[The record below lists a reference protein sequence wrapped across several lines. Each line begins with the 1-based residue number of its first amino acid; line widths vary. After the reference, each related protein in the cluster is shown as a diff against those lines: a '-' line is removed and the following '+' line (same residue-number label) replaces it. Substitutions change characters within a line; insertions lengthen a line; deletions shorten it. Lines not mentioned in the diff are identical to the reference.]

1 MNVSLFE
8 WLDSPE
14 GSVELVH
21 QYRMNEAIMNL
32 ANKIT
37 YNGKLQCLSA
47 STAAS
52 FIDICSNFLSKIQ
65 LEKIRN
71 VFTKSVIFIDTT
83 NLVRKFKAS
92 TCSEGYELRVENKLE
107 SEIVKILVQTYLKVF
122 LIFLNKHFSIFL
134 KIKSSEIL
142 SQKMILE

>member
-21 QYRMNEAIMNL
+21 QYRMNEEIMNL
-32 ANKIT
+32 ANTIT

-47 STAAS
+47 STATS
-52 FIDICSNFLSKIQ
+52 FIEICPKFLSKIEP
-65 LEKIRN
+65 EKIRN

-83 NLVRKFKAS
+83 NLVRKFNAS
-92 TCSEGYELRVENKLE
+92 NSSEGYELRLENRLE

-122 LIFLNKHFSIFL
+122 LL
-134 KIKSSEIL
+134 
-142 SQKMILE
+142 